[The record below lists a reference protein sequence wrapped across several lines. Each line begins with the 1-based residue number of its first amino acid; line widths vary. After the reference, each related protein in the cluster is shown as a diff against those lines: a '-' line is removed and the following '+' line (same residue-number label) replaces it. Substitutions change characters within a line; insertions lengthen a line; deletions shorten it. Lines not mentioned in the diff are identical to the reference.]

1 MAKSQSARRTTARPA
16 ATVRRTSA
24 GTPARNG
31 TRSANGSPAASAAP
45 EPPDPPSLAPPWLR
59 LTALVLTII
68 GLGLSVYLTITH
80 LHPAALVCT
89 AKGIVNCEAVTTSAQ
104 SKVFGIFPVAEL
116 GLAFYVFL
124 LAINLP
130 WAWKREVLPVS
141 IAGRPLNMRWIRLA
155 SLVVGIGFVLYL
167 VYVELIQLGNIC
179 LYCTGVHIVTF
190 LLFVLIVFDSVFR
203 QAPATTAALASAK
216 RTKG

>member
-16 ATVRRTSA
+16 AAARRTSA
-24 GTPARNG
+24 GAPARNG
-31 TRSANGSPAASAAP
+31 TRSPAP
-45 EPPDPPSLAPPWLR
+45 EAAGEPPEPTPPAPPWLR
-59 LTALVLTII
+59 WSALGLTLI
-68 GLGLSVYLTITH
+68 GLGFSIYLTITH
-80 LHPAALVCT
+80 LHPAALVCS
-89 AKGIVNCEAVTTSAQ
+89 AHGIVNCEAVTTSAQ

-130 WAWKREVLPVS
+130 WAWKHEVLPLRL
-141 IAGRPLNMRWIRLA
+141 AGRPLNMRWIRLA

>member
-16 ATVRRTSA
+16 ASA
-24 GTPARNG
+24 RKASPGGPARNG
-31 TRSANGSPAASAAP
+31 TRAANGTPAATAAP
-45 EPPDPPSLAPPWLR
+45 AAAEPPVLAPPWLR
-59 LTALVLTII
+59 LTALGLTIV
-68 GLGLSVYLTITH
+68 GLGFSVYLTITH
-80 LHPAALVCT
+80 LHPQALVCS
-89 AKGIVNCEAVTTSAQ
+89 AHGIVNCEAVTTSAQ

-130 WAWKREVLPVS
+130 WAWKREVLPAAF
-141 IAGRPLNMRWIRLA
+141 AGRPLNMRWIRLA